1 MALGAMMF
9 SMPAAV
15 LGTFY
20 VSVMHGYGPAQS
32 LGTYA
37 LIGSIILLA
46 TMLNTGLS
54 QD

>member
-15 LGTFY
+15 LGTAY
-20 VSVMHGYGPAQS
+20 ASVMHGYGPAQS

-37 LIGSIILLA
+37 LIGSIVLLA
-46 TMLNTGLS
+46 AILNNGLS